1 MNMVGH
7 RKTLPGFAFEVL
19 IAAHL
24 HGHIAGKAQACFK
37 LRPSKSTV
45 ELLANG
51 QVSAALDAL
60 QKQGRVQEIPNRE
73 KRIRAIAK
81 SYVESPQN
89 TLIVS
94 PDVSVYEDTDREF
107 SAGDRIQFTAPDKS
121 LSVANRDLA
130 VIETIHSDGRLL
142 ARLDNNREIEFNG
155 GEHRHFDHGYA
166 VTSHSSQSLTAKR
179 VLVNAATVTTSSLFL
194 ISGLVTMAR
203 ERTIAASAS
212 RH

>member
-24 HGHIAGKAQACFK
+24 HGQIAGKAQACFK

-81 SYVESPQN
+81 SYVESPK
-89 TLIVS
+89 T
-94 PDVSVYEDTDREF
+94 R
-107 SAGDRIQFTAPDKS
+107 S
-121 LSVANRDLA
+121 LSR
-130 VIETIHSDGRLL
+130 R
-142 ARLDNNREIEFNG
+142 
-155 GEHRHFDHGYA
+155 
-166 VTSHSSQSLTAKR
+166 TSAYIKIRTASFLPATASNSPLR
-179 VLVNAATVTTSSLFL
+179 TVTQRRQS
-194 ISGLVTMAR
+194 
-203 ERTIAASAS
+203 
-212 RH
+212 

>member
-94 PDVSVYEDTDREF
+94 PDVSVYKDTDREF
-107 SAGDRIQFTAPDKS
+107 SAGDRIQFTAPDCHSASPIVISPS
-121 LSVANRDLA
+121 LRRSIPMAA
-130 VIETIHSDGRLL
+130 SWPAWTTI
-142 ARLDNNREIEFNG
+142 ARLSSTAESI
-155 GEHRHFDHGYA
+155 A
-166 VTSHSSQSLTAKR
+166 TSTTATPSPATARRALPPNASS
-179 VLVNAATVTTSSLFL
+179 
-194 ISGLVTMAR
+194 
-203 ERTIAASAS
+203 
-212 RH
+212 